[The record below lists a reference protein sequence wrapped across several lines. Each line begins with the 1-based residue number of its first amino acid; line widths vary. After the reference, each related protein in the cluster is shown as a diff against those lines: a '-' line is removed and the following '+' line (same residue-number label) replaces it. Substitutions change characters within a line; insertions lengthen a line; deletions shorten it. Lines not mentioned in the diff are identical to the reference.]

1 MNTTAGA
8 EHPRALHPVGDLL
21 CHLLRHLP
29 RPLPL
34 LGHRVLQLTLLLL
47 LLL

>member
-8 EHPRALHPVGDLL
+8 EHPRALHFVGDLL
-21 CHLLRHLP
+21 RHLLRHLP

-34 LGHRVLQLTLLLL
+34 LRHRVLQLKLLLL
-47 LLL
+47 LL